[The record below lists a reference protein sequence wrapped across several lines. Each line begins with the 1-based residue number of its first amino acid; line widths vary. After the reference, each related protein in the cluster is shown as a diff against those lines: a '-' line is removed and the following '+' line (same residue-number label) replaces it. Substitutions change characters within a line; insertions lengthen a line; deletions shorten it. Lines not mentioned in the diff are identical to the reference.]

1 MKLSDLP
8 AGTVVTK
15 TQAEALGNPEFE
27 GCTVMGAIREDEPA
41 VKTWG
46 KSGTVPWGTVSWPV
60 DDEELRWAS
69 NLAEFVGRRLSEILG
84 VKLDPGVFCGNRAEA
99 SLNDRRKLQ

>member
-15 TQAEALGNPEFE
+15 PQAEALGNPEFE

-46 KSGTVPWGTVSWPV
+46 KGTGTVSWLV
-60 DDEELRWAS
+60 DDEELR
-69 NLAEFVGRRLSEILG
+69 NLAEFVGKRLAEMLR
-84 VKLDPGVFCGNRAEA
+84 VPLDPSLFHGRE
-99 SLNDRRKLQ
+99 SLNDRHKLQ